1 VSGKKM
7 TREILEAM
15 SSCSGRGC
23 GECCAEGYCKPSIS
37 TAMELLASAL
47 LAEMD
52 KPKVWDG
59 APENAVIAQ
68 VHFYKAAKTYA
79 TPSAIPMV
87 YTRERPKSRAR
98 EIAEEAWSSFRD
110 RKVGNGD
117 DYINSLEAAILKR
130 EAELRG
136 ES

>member
-1 VSGKKM
+1 M
-7 TREILEAM
+7 TFTKEVLEHL
-15 SSCSGRGC
+15 SVGTTFNDPTIYRGYTVEQLVP
-23 GECCAEGYCKPSIS
+23 G
-37 TAMELLASAL
+37 LASAL

-87 YTRERPKSRAR
+87 YTRERPMSRAR
-98 EIAEEAWSSFRD
+98 EIAEEAWRSFRD
-110 RKVGNGD
+110 RKVGNGE
-117 DYINSLEAAILKR
+117 DYITSLEAAILKR
-130 EAELRG
+130 EKELEAG
-136 ES
+136 K

>member
-1 VSGKKM
+1 M
-7 TREILEAM
+7 TFTKEVLEHL
-15 SSCSGRGC
+15 SVGTTFNDPTIYRGYTV
-23 GECCAEGYCKPSIS
+23 EQLVPD
-37 TAMELLASAL
+37 LASTL

-79 TPSAIPMV
+79 TPSATPMV

-98 EIAEEAWSSFRD
+98 EIAEEE
-110 RKVGNGD
+110 RKRALGEAKAIID
-117 DYINSLEAAILKR
+117 IADYVEAGILKR

>member
-1 VSGKKM
+1 M
-7 TREILEAM
+7 TFTKEVLEHL
-15 SSCSGRGC
+15 SVGTTFNDPTIYRGYTV
-23 GECCAEGYCKPSIS
+23 EQLVPD
-37 TAMELLASAL
+37 LASAL
-47 LAEMD
+47 LSEMD
-52 KPKVWDG
+52 KPKVWDR
-59 APENAVIAQ
+59 APENAIIAQ

-98 EIAEEAWSSFRD
+98 EIAEEE
-110 RKVGNGD
+110 RKRAFGEAKAIID
-117 DYINSLEAAILKR
+117 IADYVEAGILKR

>member
-1 VSGKKM
+1 M
-7 TREILEAM
+7 TFTKEVLEHL
-15 SSCSGRGC
+15 SVGTTFNDPTIYRGYTV
-23 GECCAEGYCKPSIS
+23 EQLVPD
-37 TAMELLASAL
+37 LASTL

-79 TPSAIPMV
+79 TPSATPMV

-98 EIAEEAWSSFRD
+98 EIAEEAWSTFRSKEIG
-110 RKVGNGD
+110 RGE
-117 DYINSLEAAILKR
+117 DYINSLESAILKH
-130 EAELRG
+130 EEELLRKLG
-136 ES
+136 GKS